1 MRIEL
6 VLNPVDV
13 KIVIWVLYHVRTWG
27 AYRLWQ
33 NVEVSQDGRCGYGE
47 VSGGILPGWRHK
59 SKQEMTGPGAVCHN
73 NVVFSLWGYRALGT
87 AGLIIGSS
95 SVALTI
101 DWGGGVLR

>member
-33 NVEVSQDGRCGYGE
+33 TVEVRDG
-47 VSGGILPGWRHK
+47 IPPGRRHK
-59 SKQEMTGPGAVCHN
+59 NKQEMTASGAVCRYN
-73 NVVFSLWGYRALGT
+73 MVFSLWGYRALGT
-87 AGLIIGSS
+87 GGLIIGSS